1 MSKRISKRPAKKSQR
16 IPKRPL
22 RCRVH
27 KGVLTVEIDIS
38 TLAWAYE
45 HQPDNWTGRGDE
57 SIYFVTDAKEFAHD
71 VASEMNREAEDGS
84 TPLSLFIDSMCTAAT
99 NEGSIAVER
108 RDGEDDK

>member
-1 MSKRISKRPAKKSQR
+1 MKRKARNR
-16 IPKRPL
+16 IPNRPL

-27 KGVLTVEIDIS
+27 KGVLGVEIDIR

-45 HQPDNWTGRGDE
+45 HQPDNWIGKNDE
-57 SIYFVTDAKEFAHD
+57 SVYRVTDAKEFAHD
-71 VASEMNREAEDGS
+71 VASEMNRESEDGS

-108 RDGEDDK
+108 ADGEDDK